1 MMATIDDDL
10 IATLKSVFVTR
21 DELHSVKD
29 EVDGKLSNDMREL
42 AVINTKVSLVLWLL
56 GAVGVAVIGVL
67 IKLIFNT

>member
-1 MMATIDDDL
+1 MMAAIDDDL

-67 IKLIFNT
+67 IKLIFNA

>member
-1 MMATIDDDL
+1 MATIDDDL

-56 GAVGVAVIGVL
+56 GVIGAAVIGVL
-67 IKLIFNT
+67 IKVIFNA